1 MLVKKIVLEK
11 ANRLH
16 QLPPEL
22 LTFVPSEQ
30 RGRLLRRG
38 DTIDLATFRWP
49 ILFKDFEPTTAAS
62 LQPTDERRLGELKE
76 ALAAWLATQHGT
88 HILADKEIFVGGS
101 ISCLLHALCLA
112 FIDHGDLAFVPDL
125 GLPAYRRAVV
135 SAGGEPVTYSIS
147 AKSGWQPEFDRITTR
162 LGKVARLLFLNSPHN
177 PTGAE
182 LSQQEMENL
191 VWNAGRENLLV
202 VNDAAYQAIPDRK
215 PVSLLAVSGGKKVG
229 VEVYSFAYQ
238 FGLPWLP
245 FGFVAGN
252 REVIAALEQA
262 SRLCS
267 TALPAGYADLIFEA
281 IRKYPAPT
289 LRDTRRSF
297 GRAADTSEKFV
308 ELLGLNK
315 TGFRTIPFLWLQTES
330 RRQSVVLAR
339 QLFRKYR
346 LLVVPGTDFGE
357 GGEGYVRVSLT
368 AGEHAFAEAAD
379 RLKKRRLAL
388 KQKDTDA

>member
-1 MLVKKIVLEK
+1 MIVKKIVLEK

-30 RGRLLRRG
+30 RHNLLRRG

-49 ILFKDFEPTTAAS
+49 ISFGDFELTAPVS
-62 LQPTDERRLGELKE
+62 LEPVNDRRLSELKE
-76 ALAAWLATQHGT
+76 ALAAWLAAQHGT
-88 HILADKEIFVGGS
+88 NVLADKEIFIGGS
-101 ISCLLHALCLA
+101 ISSLMFTLCLA
-112 FIDHGDLAFVPDL
+112 FIDPGDLAFVPDL
-125 GLPAYRRAVV
+125 GLPVYRRAIVA
-135 SAGGEPVTYSIS
+135 AGGEPVTYTIS

-202 VNDAAYQAIPDRK
+202 INDAAYQAIPDRE
-215 PVSLLAVSGGKKVG
+215 PVSLLSVSGGKKVG
-229 VEVYSFAYQ
+229 VEVYSFAYL

-262 SRLCS
+262 SRLCPA
-267 TALPAGYADLIFEA
+267 ALPSGYVDMIFE
-281 IRKYPAPT
+281 IVRKYPSPG
-289 LRDTRRSF
+289 LREARRTF
-297 GRAADTSEKFV
+297 GRAADAAEKLV
-308 ELLGLNK
+308 ELMGLSK
-315 TGFRTIPFLWLQTES
+315 TGFRTIPYLWLQTEA
-330 RRQSVVLAR
+330 RRQSVGLAR

-346 LLVVPGTDFGE
+346 LLVVPGSDFGE
-357 GGEGYVRVSLT
+357 SGEGFIRLSLT
-368 AGEHAFAEAAD
+368 AGESAYAEAAD
-379 RLKKRRLAL
+379 RLKKRRLSL
-388 KQKDTDA
+388 KKKESEE